1 MLSRFYNGDSAI
13 HGLSPMSKIIGL
25 FIVLILVL
33 FNHDLFSSLFLA
45 IFVCGLVL
53 MSKIPVKLYLRGVLS
68 YGPFL
73 ILLFLILFL
82 FFGFVFAFSTVINFA
97 LFLICVMMVVLTCS
111 DAELIYGSR
120 QIIGSD
126 KYSLSVLMVLKFVPI
141 LSDNFYKALN
151 TLKVRGVDFKFLNF
165 IWKLKVLLYS
175 ILPIIRVSII
185 DINELY
191 RKFKINYYAKHF
203 EKTNFRTNEWDNDDN
218 WFLIGHLEILIMMI
232 LKGVIL

>member
-1 MLSRFYNGDSAI
+1 MLSRFYNGDSII
-13 HGLSPMSKIIGL
+13 HGISPVSKVLGL
-25 FIVLILVL
+25 FIFLILVL
-33 FNHDLFSSLFLA
+33 FNHSIFSA
-45 IFVCGLVL
+45 IFLFIFVMGLVL
-53 MSKIPVKLYLRGVLS
+53 MSKISYKFYLRGILS
-68 YGPFL
+68 YMPFL

-82 FFGFVFAFSTVINFA
+82 AFGFVFAFSTVINVA
-97 LFLICVMMVVLTCS
+97 LFLIY
-111 DAELIYGSR
+111 AELIYGSR

-141 LSDNFYKALN
+141 LSDNFYKVLN
-151 TLKVRGVDFKFLNF
+151 TLKVRGLDFKYLNF

-185 DINELY
+185 DISELY

>member
-45 IFVCGLVL
+45 IFVCVLVL

-120 QIIGSD
+120 QIIGFD

-185 DINELY
+185 DISELY

>member
-25 FIVLILVL
+25 FIVLILFL

-82 FFGFVFAFSTVINFA
+82 FFGFVFAFP
-97 LFLICVMMVVLTCS
+97 
-111 DAELIYGSR
+111 
-120 QIIGSD
+120 Q
-126 KYSLSVLMVLKFVPI
+126 
-141 LSDNFYKALN
+141 
-151 TLKVRGVDFKFLNF
+151 
-165 IWKLKVLLYS
+165 
-175 ILPIIRVSII
+175 
-185 DINELY
+185 
-191 RKFKINYYAKHF
+191 
-203 EKTNFRTNEWDNDDN
+203 
-218 WFLIGHLEILIMMI
+218 
-232 LKGVIL
+232 

>member
-73 ILLFLILFL
+73 ILLFLILFSCTDFCASSYSCL
-82 FFGFVFAFSTVINFA
+82 LLRMIP
-97 LFLICVMMVVLTCS
+97 LWRHMS
-111 DAELIYGSR
+111 D
-120 QIIGSD
+120 
-126 KYSLSVLMVLKFVPI
+126 
-141 LSDNFYKALN
+141 
-151 TLKVRGVDFKFLNF
+151 T
-165 IWKLKVLLYS
+165 
-175 ILPIIRVSII
+175 
-185 DINELY
+185 
-191 RKFKINYYAKHF
+191 
-203 EKTNFRTNEWDNDDN
+203 
-218 WFLIGHLEILIMMI
+218 
-232 LKGVIL
+232 